1 MQCPTII
8 KGHAQMKNGVTYD
21 GSAVPADAC
30 ESPLRRPG
38 AFSLIFYRAVR
49 LLLGGVFLY
58 AGSGKLL
65 ELRAFSVSICSYGIL
80 PDFLCI
86 YAAIFFSL
94 VEIASGV
101 GLMADRRG
109 CLSIITSLL
118 LVFSLVL
125 WFGVLNELDVDCG
138 CFSAS
143 EQAEHHDL
151 RMALYR
157 DLVMILGAF
166 YLYGWRR
173 FYRLRRMV

>member
-1 MQCPTII
+1 
-8 KGHAQMKNGVTYD
+8 MKNVVTYD
-21 GSAVPADAC
+21 SAAIPADADK
-30 ESPLRRPG
+30 SPIRHPG
-38 AFSLIFYRAVR
+38 SFSLLFYRAVR
-49 LLLGGVFLY
+49 ILLGGVFLY

-80 PDFLCI
+80 PDYLCI
-86 YAAIFFSL
+86 YSAIFFSL
-94 VEIASGV
+94 VEIAAGG

-109 CLSIITSLL
+109 SLSAITSLL
-118 LVFSLVL
+118 LVFSFVL

-157 DLVMILGAF
+157 DLMMILGAF
-166 YLYGWRR
+166 FLYGWRW
-173 FYRLRRMV
+173 FYKLRRTV